1 MLSNKKKGT
10 SASNGQAL
18 NTIIGRGSHFEGKL
32 TVDNSVRIDGV
43 FKGELVC
50 TGELTISQSG
60 EADATLQCKDAYIDG
75 VVSGSVRADKVRLDT
90 QSRFTGDV
98 YTDSFTVVEGA
109 IFHGSCSMENHK
121 KSESPATGA
130 SSDESAKPD
139 PFGPGP
145 QVQKSESPTTGA
157 LGGESAKPDPLGP
170 GLQVQKK

>member
-1 MLSNKKKGT
+1 MLGNKKKGT
-10 SASNGQAL
+10 AVSNGQAL

-60 EADATLQCKDAYIDG
+60 EVDATLQCKDAYIDG
-75 VVSGSVRADKVRLDT
+75 VVNGTVHADKVRLDS

-98 YTDSFTVVEGA
+98 YTDSFSVSEGA

-121 KSESPATGA
+121 KESESLATGA
-130 SSDESAKPD
+130 SGGAAAKPE
-139 PFGPGP
+139 PFGPRP
-145 QVQKSESPTTGA
+145 QVQKGSPDGA
-157 LGGESAKPDPLGP
+157 AAKPLTSEPRP
-170 GLQVQKK
+170 QTQKK